1 MIDIIIIVLTYSMIM
16 AIIRVVKKN
25 TSPKG

>member
-16 AIIRVVKKN
+16 AIIKVVKKN
-25 TSPKG
+25 TTPKA